1 MSNYT
6 EQQVTDLMAARG
18 ISRKS
23 AVQFLR
29 RQGKKAAPAPVAK
42 KTRKGRGKPFDVD
55 KAIAL
60 YKEKVT
66 VPNIAVALGYKP
78 GQGQNRTRA
87 ALRAAGVYKE
97 KA

>member
-1 MSNYT
+1 MSKLN

-42 KTRKGRGKPFDVD
+42 KTRKDRGKPFDID

-60 YKEKVT
+60 YKQGIT
-66 VPNIAVALGYKP
+66 VPNIAVELGYKK
-78 GQGQNRTRA
+78 GQGQNRTRG
-87 ALRAAGVYKE
+87 ALRTAGVYKE
-97 KA
+97 RA